1 MTEESPYQPPLNT
14 AASAVSEAVIERV
27 AEPPHVL
34 PDCAAGIGA
43 LPTGHALAWYAV
55 VYGVAV
61 IFCLSGIISPPVAL
75 ALGMVLAL
83 TIDNPCRKA
92 GHRIAMYLL
101 QICVVLLG
109 FTMNLQAVLVAGL
122 HGALFAAISIAV
134 TLLAGRWLG
143 RKLGIDPQT
152 SLLISTGTAICGGSA
167 IAAVGSVID
176 AGESSMTLA
185 MGTVFLLNAAALYL
199 FPLLGH
205 ALHLSQTQF
214 GVWAG
219 IAIHDI
225 SSVVAAANSY
235 GPTAL
240 TTATAVKLSRALWI
254 VPLSFAV
261 AWLADRKD
269 RRRVVENPGL
279 ENTQPVRPRKKQIP
293 WFIGLFLLA
302 CIVRSFVPGMDSIA
316 AYISRLG
323 DLGLTVTLFLIGTG
337 LSRRTLASVGIKP
350 MVQGVLLWILIGGGT
365 LFVVKTGMF

>member
-1 MTEESPYQPPLNT
+1 MTEESPDQPPLDT
-14 AASAVSEAVIERV
+14 AAVAVSGKTGERMAESLLGSPARPAANGSLPAGRVMPWYPLVYGIAVI
-27 AEPPHVL
+27 L
-34 PDCAAGIGA
+34 
-43 LPTGHALAWYAV
+43 
-55 VYGVAV
+55 
-61 IFCLSGIISPPVAL
+61 CLSGTISPPVAL
-75 ALGMVLAL
+75 ALGMAMAL
-83 TIDNPCRKA
+83 TIDNPWRKA
-92 GHRIAMYLL
+92 SHRMAMYLL

-122 HGALFAAISIAV
+122 HGAVFAAISIAV

-185 MGTVFLLNAAALYL
+185 MGTVFLLNAVALYL

-225 SSVVAAANSY
+225 SSVVAAASSY

-279 ENTQPVRPRKKQIP
+279 QDTQPVRPRKKHIP

-302 CIVRSFVPGMDSIA
+302 CIVRNFVPGMDSLA
-316 AYISRLG
+316 PAISRMG

-337 LSRRTLASVGIKP
+337 LSRKTLASVGIKP
-350 MVQGVLLWILIGGGT
+350 MVQGVLLWILIGGGA
-365 LFVVKTGMF
+365 LLVVKAGLF